1 MYLFYVLF
9 FCFVSG
15 GVIKNDLFPLNI
27 VHYND
32 FHARFE
38 ETSVNYP
45 VCKVND
51 TSCLGGFPRLYQ
63 EIKTLLK
70 QYPDALLLNAGDV
83 YQGTY
88 WYTFFKWNVTV
99 EFINMLPNDAHA
111 IGNHEFDDS
120 IVGLVPYLQRL
131 KGPVLAAN
139 LDTSLEP
146 SLSGLYK
153 PHVVVERH
161 GRKIGII
168 GLITTSTKTSSNP
181 GEVIFLDPIPI
192 VQREAQL
199 LTDQGVDII
208 IVLSHCGLDVDI
220 QIAKTVGENIDV
232 IVGGHTHSLLWNG
245 TSPSN
250 ETISGPYPITVEHE
264 NGHKVLIVTAS
275 AFTKYL
281 GNITVYFDASGN
293 VQMFDATPIF
303 LNRSIPEDPEIKNLL
318 QPYSQYI
325 HNMIEEVIGKSNDYL
340 PDEGCA
346 SQECA
351 IGNLVADAFLEESRL
366 KKPSNLTT
374 VALLVRNN
382 VRASLPKGDIIR
394 GAVINILPFTNNVVS
409 FEIRGKYI
417 LEALKHCIEPYWNIH
432 PYAGPLLPQVSGL
445 RVALN
450 TTEPRQVVSVE
461 VKEGDQYKPL
471 QMEQMYQVVTLDFLR
486 RGRSGFKMFKDHGK
500 NSMSHRK
507 DAVVVENYIKAIT
520 PITPSDLI
528 QNRLIIMN

>member
-1 MYLFYVLF
+1 
-9 FCFVSG
+9 
-15 GVIKNDLFPLNI
+15 
-27 VHYND
+27 
-32 FHARFE
+32 
-38 ETSVNYP
+38 
-45 VCKVND
+45 
-51 TSCLGGFPRLYQ
+51 
-63 EIKTLLK
+63 
-70 QYPDALLLNAGDV
+70 
-83 YQGTY
+83 
-88 WYTFFKWNVTV
+88 
-99 EFINMLPNDAHA
+99 
-111 IGNHEFDDS
+111 
-120 IVGLVPYLQRL
+120 
-131 KGPVLAAN
+131 
-139 LDTSLEP
+139 
-146 SLSGLYK
+146 
-153 PHVVVERH
+153 
-161 GRKIGII
+161 
-168 GLITTSTKTSSNP
+168 
-181 GEVIFLDPIPI
+181 
-192 VQREAQL
+192 
-199 LTDQGVDII
+199 
-208 IVLSHCGLDVDI
+208 
-220 QIAKTVGENIDV
+220 
-232 IVGGHTHSLLWNG
+232 
-245 TSPSN
+245 
-250 ETISGPYPITVEHE
+250 
-264 NGHKVLIVTAS
+264 
-275 AFTKYL
+275 
-281 GNITVYFDASGN
+281 
-293 VQMFDATPIF
+293 
-303 LNRSIPEDPEIKNLL
+303 
-318 QPYSQYI
+318 
-325 HNMIEEVIGKSNDYL
+325 MIEEVIGKSNDYL
-340 PDEGCA
+340 PDESCA

-417 LEALKHCIEPYWNIH
+417 LEALKHCIEPYWNIN